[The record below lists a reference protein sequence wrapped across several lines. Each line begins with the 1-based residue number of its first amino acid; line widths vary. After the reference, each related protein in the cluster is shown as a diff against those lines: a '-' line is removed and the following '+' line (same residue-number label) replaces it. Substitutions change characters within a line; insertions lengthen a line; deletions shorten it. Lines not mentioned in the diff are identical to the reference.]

1 MMKYCSQCGSKTKLE
16 IPQDDDR
23 PRFICSQ
30 CGFVHYQN
38 PKLVVGSIPVHED
51 QVLLCLRAIEPRKN
65 YWTLPA
71 GFLENGESIS
81 DGAIRETEEEALIRP
96 NLGEIIAIVD
106 VVYAEQ
112 VHVFFRARLNNLD
125 FGPGRES
132 LDVRLFKLTEI
143 PWEEIAFK
151 TVKIA
156 LKAQIN
162 KESNDHIPIYETIT

>member
-1 MMKYCSQCGSKTKLE
+1 MMKYCSQCGGETKLE

-30 CGFVHYQN
+30 CGFIHYQN
-38 PKLVVGSIPVHED
+38 PRLVVGSIPVHED

-81 DGAIRETEEEALIRP
+81 DGAIRETEEEALITP

-112 VHVFFRARLNNLD
+112 VHVFFRAHLDNLD

-132 LDVRLFKLTEI
+132 LDVKLFKLTEI

-156 LKAQIN
+156 LKAQIS
-162 KESNDHIPIYETIT
+162 KASDDHIPVYETIT

>member
-1 MMKYCSQCGSKTKLE
+1 MKYCSQCGGETKLE

-30 CGFVHYQN
+30 CGFIHYQN
-38 PKLVVGSIPVHED
+38 PRLVVGSIPVHED

-81 DGAIRETEEEALIRP
+81 DGAIRETEEEALITP

-112 VHVFFRARLNNLD
+112 VHVFFRAHLDNLD

-132 LDVRLFKLTEI
+132 LDVKLFKLTEI

-156 LKAQIN
+156 LKTQIN
-162 KESNDHIPIYETIT
+162 KASNDNIPVYETII

>member
-1 MMKYCSQCGSKTKLE
+1 MMKYCSQCGGETKLE

-30 CGFVHYQN
+30 CGFIHYQN
-38 PKLVVGSIPVHED
+38 PRLVVGSIPVHED

-81 DGAIRETEEEALIRP
+81 DGAIRETEEEALITP

-112 VHVFFRARLNNLD
+112 VHVFFRAHLDNLD
-125 FGPGRES
+125 FGP
-132 LDVRLFKLTEI
+132 V
-143 PWEEIAFK
+143 
-151 TVKIA
+151 
-156 LKAQIN
+156 N
-162 KESNDHIPIYETIT
+162 